1 MVIEHPS
8 PIILASASPRRKQL
22 LSDAGYSFTVVEP
35 DIDESAFP
43 TEGIAARKYAE
54 TLALAKARSVAP
66 TYPDRLVIGADTVAD
81 FAGEIIGKPDD
92 ADDAERITRKLF
104 SAPHKVITG
113 VAIVRL
119 CDDIEL
125 VGSDSTTVYPKPM
138 TAGQIVEHIEGGTWR
153 GKAGAYA
160 IQETGDEFVE
170 RIEGSLT
177 NVMGLPM
184 ERLQS
189 LMAEMIHY
197 Q

>member
-1 MVIEHPS
+1 M
-8 PIILASASPRRKQL
+8 ILASASPRRRQL
-22 LSDAGYSFTVVEP
+22 LSDAGYTFTVVEP
-35 DIDESAFP
+35 GINESAFP
-43 TEGIAARKYAE
+43 TEGITARQYAE

-66 TYPDRLVIGADTVAD
+66 LYPDHLVIGADTVAD
-81 FAGEIIGKPDD
+81 FDGEIIGKPKD
-92 ADDAERITRKLF
+92 ARDAERITSKLF
-104 SAPHKVITG
+104 SAPHEVVTG
-113 VAIVRL
+113 LAIIRL
-119 CDDIEL
+119 CDGIEL
-125 VGSDSTTVYPKPM
+125 VESDTTTVYPKPM
-138 TAGQIVEHIEGGTWR
+138 TAGQIAEHIEGSTWR

-160 IQETGDEFVE
+160 IQETGDAFVE